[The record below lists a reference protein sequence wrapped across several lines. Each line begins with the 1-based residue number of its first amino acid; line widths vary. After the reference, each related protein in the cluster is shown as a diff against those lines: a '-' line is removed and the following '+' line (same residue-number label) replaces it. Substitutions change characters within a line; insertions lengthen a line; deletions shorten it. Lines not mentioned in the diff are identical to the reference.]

1 MRGIALLFV
10 LYSATGIAQT
20 NTISYWLTR
29 SDRSELFKQQGNTI
43 TFSANATKLPT
54 IIVDDTKKYQ
64 TIDGFG
70 YALTG
75 GSAQHMIRMSPS
87 ARTAL
92 IKELFATDGNNIGVS
107 YIRLSIG
114 ASDLNE
120 KIFSYN
126 DLPSGETDPEMKKF
140 DLGADRQDVVPVMKE
155 ILKVF
160 PSLKI
165 MGSPWSPPTWMKTN
179 NDTRGGQLKPE
190 FYDAYAKY
198 FVRYIQQM
206 KEEGIVIDAITVQN
220 EPLHPGNNPSLLMTA
235 PDQAVFVR
243 DHLGPAFEKNKIK
256 QRLLCTITMPIAPI
270 IQY

>member
-1 MRGIALLFV
+1 MKDF
-10 LYSATGIAQT
+10 
-20 NTISYWLTR
+20 
-29 SDRSELFKQQGNTI
+29 
-43 TFSANATKLPT
+43 
-54 IIVDDTKKYQ
+54 
-64 TIDGFG
+64 
-70 YALTG
+70 
-75 GSAQHMIRMSPS
+75 
-87 ARTAL
+87 
-92 IKELFATDGNNIGVS
+92 S
-107 YIRLSIG
+107 YITSSSPAFIENMYRKFVK
-114 ASDLNE
+114 DPN
-120 KIFSYN
+120 N
-126 DLPSGETDPEMKKF
+126 VDPEMKKF

-256 QRLLCTITMPIAPI
+256 NKDCCVRSQCRSPRLSNTDL
-270 IQY
+270 